1 MWQIDASVCVVF
13 YLNKKAGLHVM
24 DEREFYKN
32 KPANLKK
39 IEKDRVIRYVQTDHT
54 SGSFYHEYFWRSE
67 NVENLTNF
75 FFSCIQQ
82 RSLKEPMHGVP
93 FILYVDKGT
102 ANTSGM
108 FRNLL
113 ERLDVEF
120 IAHATNNSR
129 AKGQV
134 AHYEKS
140 ANQHE
145 AATALCQAQSLME
158 KYNIDADD
166 AELLGIV
173 DAEILGSGS
182 QKPPVFESM
191 LAQSI
196 AKLMDCKVFL
206 SYQINKTASTPRVVA
221 VWHFTGFDPAPEIA
235 SYAFDVLY
243 RQLKKAR
250 TTFINTNLKRV
261 QIRAN
266 KVKRADMFCEG
277 WVIEAS
283 EQARR
288 IKPNTEKL
296 QQIEAHIKKTTKLT
310 TFKPKNR
317 NEKTRDSSRSRNDYW
332 S

>member
-1 MWQIDASVCVVF
+1 MSMSREDAIQKI
-13 YLNKKAGLHVM
+13 KKCLAL
-24 DEREFYKN
+24 
-32 KPANLKK
+32 
-39 IEKDRVIRYVQTDHT
+39 
-54 SGSFYHEYFWRSE
+54 S
-67 NVENLTNF
+67 
-75 FFSCIQQ
+75 
-82 RSLKEPMHGVP
+82 
-93 FILYVDKGT
+93 
-102 ANTSGM
+102 
-108 FRNLL
+108 
-113 ERLDVEF
+113 
-120 IAHATNNSR
+120 
-129 AKGQV
+129 
-134 AHYEKS
+134 KS

-145 AATALCQAQSLME
+145 AASALRHAQALME

-173 DAEILGSGS
+173 NAEILGSGS

-206 SYQINKTASTPRVVA
+206 SYQMNRTSSTSKVIA

-250 TTFINTNLKRV
+250 TTFINTTLKRV

-277 WVIEAS
+277 WVLEAS

-296 QQIEAHIKKTTKLT
+296 KKIEAHIKKTTELT

-332 S
+332 SGRQAGKEAQINHGMNAGQEFKKLETTT

>member
-1 MWQIDASVCVVF
+1 M
-13 YLNKKAGLHVM
+13 NKK
-24 DEREFYKN
+24 EI
-32 KPANLKK
+32 
-39 IEKDRVIRYVQTDHT
+39 IEKIKKCLAL
-54 SGSFYHEYFWRSE
+54 S
-67 NVENLTNF
+67 
-75 FFSCIQQ
+75 
-82 RSLKEPMHGVP
+82 
-93 FILYVDKGT
+93 
-102 ANTSGM
+102 
-108 FRNLL
+108 
-113 ERLDVEF
+113 
-120 IAHATNNSR
+120 
-129 AKGQV
+129 
-134 AHYEKS
+134 KS

-145 AATALCQAQSLME
+145 AATALRQAQALME

-173 DAEILGSGS
+173 NAEILGSGS

-206 SYQINKTASTPRVVA
+206 SYQVHRTTSTAKVVA

-243 RQLKKAR
+243 RLLKKAR
-250 TTFINTNLKRV
+250 THFISTKLNRV

-277 WVIEAS
+277 WVMEAS

-288 IKPNTEKL
+288 IKPDTEKL
-296 QQIEAHIKKTTKLT
+296 KQIEAHINKTNELT

-332 S
+332 SGRQAGKDAQINHGMNAGQEFEKLGAGSC

>member
-1 MWQIDASVCVVF
+1 MSMSRENAIQKI
-13 YLNKKAGLHVM
+13 KKCLAL
-24 DEREFYKN
+24 
-32 KPANLKK
+32 
-39 IEKDRVIRYVQTDHT
+39 
-54 SGSFYHEYFWRSE
+54 S
-67 NVENLTNF
+67 
-75 FFSCIQQ
+75 
-82 RSLKEPMHGVP
+82 
-93 FILYVDKGT
+93 
-102 ANTSGM
+102 
-108 FRNLL
+108 
-113 ERLDVEF
+113 
-120 IAHATNNSR
+120 
-129 AKGQV
+129 
-134 AHYEKS
+134 KS

-145 AATALCQAQSLME
+145 AASALRQVQALME

-173 DAEILGSGS
+173 NTEILGSGS

-206 SYQINKTASTPRVVA
+206 SYQMSRTSSTSKVVA
-221 VWHFTGFDPAPEIA
+221 VWHFAGFDPAPEIA
-235 SYAFDVLY
+235 SYTFDVLY

-250 TTFINTNLKRV
+250 TTFINTTLKRV

-277 WVIEAS
+277 WVLEAS

-296 QQIEAHIKKTTKLT
+296 KQIEAHIKKTTELT

-332 S
+332 SGRQAGKEAQINHGMNAGQQVEKLGAGS

>member
-1 MWQIDASVCVVF
+1 M
-13 YLNKKAGLHVM
+13 NKKDV
-24 DEREFYKN
+24 
-32 KPANLKK
+32 
-39 IEKDRVIRYVQTDHT
+39 IEKIKKCLAL
-54 SGSFYHEYFWRSE
+54 S
-67 NVENLTNF
+67 
-75 FFSCIQQ
+75 
-82 RSLKEPMHGVP
+82 
-93 FILYVDKGT
+93 
-102 ANTSGM
+102 
-108 FRNLL
+108 
-113 ERLDVEF
+113 
-120 IAHATNNSR
+120 
-129 AKGQV
+129 
-134 AHYEKS
+134 KS

-145 AATALCQAQSLME
+145 AATALRQAQALME
-158 KYNIDADD
+158 KYDIDADD

-173 DAEILGSGS
+173 NAEIIGSGS

-206 SYQINKTASTPRVVA
+206 SYQMKRTSSTSKVIA

-250 TTFINTNLKRV
+250 TTFINTSLKRV

-277 WVIEAS
+277 WVLEAS

-296 QQIEAHIKKTTKLT
+296 KQIEAHIKKTTELT

-332 S
+332 SGRQAGKDAQINHGMNAGQQVEKLGASL

>member
-1 MWQIDASVCVVF
+1 MSMSREDAIQKI
-13 YLNKKAGLHVM
+13 KKCLAL
-24 DEREFYKN
+24 
-32 KPANLKK
+32 
-39 IEKDRVIRYVQTDHT
+39 
-54 SGSFYHEYFWRSE
+54 S
-67 NVENLTNF
+67 
-75 FFSCIQQ
+75 
-82 RSLKEPMHGVP
+82 
-93 FILYVDKGT
+93 
-102 ANTSGM
+102 
-108 FRNLL
+108 
-113 ERLDVEF
+113 
-120 IAHATNNSR
+120 
-129 AKGQV
+129 
-134 AHYEKS
+134 KS

-145 AATALCQAQSLME
+145 AASALRHAQALME

-166 AELLGIV
+166 AELLGFV
-173 DAEILGSGS
+173 NAEILGSGS

-206 SYQINKTASTPRVVA
+206 SYQMNRTSSTSKVIA

-250 TTFINTNLKRV
+250 TTFINTTLKRV

-277 WVIEAS
+277 WVLEAS

-288 IKPNTEKL
+288 IKPNIEKL
-296 QQIEAHIKKTTKLT
+296 KQIEAHIKKTTELT

-332 S
+332 SGRQAGKEAQINHGMNAGQEFKKLETTT

>member
-1 MWQIDASVCVVF
+1 MSMSREDAIQKI
-13 YLNKKAGLHVM
+13 KKCLAL
-24 DEREFYKN
+24 
-32 KPANLKK
+32 
-39 IEKDRVIRYVQTDHT
+39 
-54 SGSFYHEYFWRSE
+54 S
-67 NVENLTNF
+67 
-75 FFSCIQQ
+75 
-82 RSLKEPMHGVP
+82 
-93 FILYVDKGT
+93 
-102 ANTSGM
+102 
-108 FRNLL
+108 
-113 ERLDVEF
+113 
-120 IAHATNNSR
+120 
-129 AKGQV
+129 
-134 AHYEKS
+134 KS

-145 AATALCQAQSLME
+145 AASALRHAQALME

-173 DAEILGSGS
+173 NAEILGSGS

-206 SYQINKTASTPRVVA
+206 SYQMNRTSSTSKVIS
-221 VWHFTGFDPAPEIA
+221 VWHFAGFDPAPEIA

-250 TTFINTNLKRV
+250 TTFINTTLKRV

-277 WVIEAS
+277 WVLEAS

-296 QQIEAHIKKTTKLT
+296 KQIEAHIKKTTELT

-332 S
+332 SGRQAGKEAQINHGMNAGQEFEKLETTT

>member
-1 MWQIDASVCVVF
+1 M
-13 YLNKKAGLHVM
+13 NKK
-24 DEREFYKN
+24 EI
-32 KPANLKK
+32 
-39 IEKDRVIRYVQTDHT
+39 IEKIKKCLAL
-54 SGSFYHEYFWRSE
+54 S
-67 NVENLTNF
+67 
-75 FFSCIQQ
+75 
-82 RSLKEPMHGVP
+82 
-93 FILYVDKGT
+93 
-102 ANTSGM
+102 
-108 FRNLL
+108 
-113 ERLDVEF
+113 
-120 IAHATNNSR
+120 
-129 AKGQV
+129 
-134 AHYEKS
+134 KS

-145 AATALCQAQSLME
+145 AATALRQAQALME

-173 DAEILGSGS
+173 NAEILGSGS

-206 SYQINKTASTPRVVA
+206 SYQVHRTTSTAKVVA

-250 TTFINTNLKRV
+250 TNFINTKLNRV

-266 KVKRADMFCEG
+266 KIKRADMFCDG
-277 WVIEAS
+277 WVMEAS
-283 EQARR
+283 EQVRR
-288 IKPNTEKL
+288 IKPDTEKL
-296 QQIEAHIKKTTKLT
+296 KQIEAHIKKTTELT

-332 S
+332 SGRQAGKDAQINHGMNAGQQVEKLGAGS

>member
-1 MWQIDASVCVVF
+1 MSMSREDAIQKI
-13 YLNKKAGLHVM
+13 KKCLAL
-24 DEREFYKN
+24 
-32 KPANLKK
+32 
-39 IEKDRVIRYVQTDHT
+39 
-54 SGSFYHEYFWRSE
+54 S
-67 NVENLTNF
+67 
-75 FFSCIQQ
+75 
-82 RSLKEPMHGVP
+82 
-93 FILYVDKGT
+93 
-102 ANTSGM
+102 
-108 FRNLL
+108 
-113 ERLDVEF
+113 
-120 IAHATNNSR
+120 
-129 AKGQV
+129 
-134 AHYEKS
+134 KS

-145 AATALCQAQSLME
+145 AASALRHAQALME

-173 DAEILGSGS
+173 NAEILGSGS

-206 SYQINKTASTPRVVA
+206 SYQMNRTSSTSKVIA

-250 TTFINTNLKRV
+250 TTFINTTLKRV

-277 WVIEAS
+277 WVFEAS

-296 QQIEAHIKKTTKLT
+296 KKIEAHIKKTTELT

-332 S
+332 SGRQAGKEAQINHGMNAGQEFKKLETTT

>member
-1 MWQIDASVCVVF
+1 MSREDAIQKI
-13 YLNKKAGLHVM
+13 KKCLAL
-24 DEREFYKN
+24 
-32 KPANLKK
+32 
-39 IEKDRVIRYVQTDHT
+39 
-54 SGSFYHEYFWRSE
+54 S
-67 NVENLTNF
+67 
-75 FFSCIQQ
+75 
-82 RSLKEPMHGVP
+82 
-93 FILYVDKGT
+93 
-102 ANTSGM
+102 
-108 FRNLL
+108 
-113 ERLDVEF
+113 
-120 IAHATNNSR
+120 
-129 AKGQV
+129 
-134 AHYEKS
+134 KS

-145 AATALCQAQSLME
+145 AASALRHAQALME
-158 KYNIDADD
+158 KYNIEADD

-173 DAEILGSGS
+173 NAEILGSGS

-206 SYQINKTASTPRVVA
+206 SYQMNRTSSTSKVIA

-250 TTFINTNLKRV
+250 TTFINTTLKRV

-277 WVIEAS
+277 WVLEAS

-296 QQIEAHIKKTTKLT
+296 KQIEAHIKKTTELT

-332 S
+332 SGRQAGKEAQINHGMNAGQQVEKLGAGS

>member
-1 MWQIDASVCVVF
+1 MSMSREDAIQKI
-13 YLNKKAGLHVM
+13 KKCLAL
-24 DEREFYKN
+24 
-32 KPANLKK
+32 
-39 IEKDRVIRYVQTDHT
+39 
-54 SGSFYHEYFWRSE
+54 S
-67 NVENLTNF
+67 
-75 FFSCIQQ
+75 
-82 RSLKEPMHGVP
+82 
-93 FILYVDKGT
+93 
-102 ANTSGM
+102 
-108 FRNLL
+108 
-113 ERLDVEF
+113 
-120 IAHATNNSR
+120 
-129 AKGQV
+129 
-134 AHYEKS
+134 KS

-145 AATALCQAQSLME
+145 AASALRHAQALME
-158 KYNIDADD
+158 KYNIDVDD

-173 DAEILGSGS
+173 NAEILGSGS

-206 SYQINKTASTPRVVA
+206 SYQMNRRSSTSKVIA
-221 VWHFTGFDPAPEIA
+221 VWHFAGFDPAPEIA

-250 TTFINTNLKRV
+250 TTFINTTLKRV

-277 WVIEAS
+277 WVLEAS

-296 QQIEAHIKKTTKLT
+296 KQIEAHIKKTTELT

-332 S
+332 SGRQAGKEAQINHGMNAGQEFEKLETTT

>member
-1 MWQIDASVCVVF
+1 M
-13 YLNKKAGLHVM
+13 NKKDV
-24 DEREFYKN
+24 
-32 KPANLKK
+32 
-39 IEKDRVIRYVQTDHT
+39 IEKIKKCLAL
-54 SGSFYHEYFWRSE
+54 S
-67 NVENLTNF
+67 
-75 FFSCIQQ
+75 
-82 RSLKEPMHGVP
+82 
-93 FILYVDKGT
+93 
-102 ANTSGM
+102 
-108 FRNLL
+108 
-113 ERLDVEF
+113 
-120 IAHATNNSR
+120 
-129 AKGQV
+129 
-134 AHYEKS
+134 KS

-145 AATALCQAQSLME
+145 AATALRQAQSLME

-166 AELLGIV
+166 SELLGIV

-196 AKLMDCKVFL
+196 ARLMDCKVFL
-206 SYQINKTASTPRVVA
+206 SYQINKTSSAPRVVA
-221 VWHFTGFDPAPEIA
+221 VWHFTGFDPAPKIA
-235 SYAFDVLY
+235 SYAFDVLF

-296 QQIEAHIKKTTKLT
+296 QQIEAHIKKTTELT

-332 S
+332 SGRQAGKDAQINHGMNSGKNVEKLGVGS

>member
-1 MWQIDASVCVVF
+1 M
-13 YLNKKAGLHVM
+13 NKKDA
-24 DEREFYKN
+24 
-32 KPANLKK
+32 
-39 IEKDRVIRYVQTDHT
+39 IEKIKKCLAL
-54 SGSFYHEYFWRSE
+54 S
-67 NVENLTNF
+67 
-75 FFSCIQQ
+75 
-82 RSLKEPMHGVP
+82 
-93 FILYVDKGT
+93 
-102 ANTSGM
+102 
-108 FRNLL
+108 
-113 ERLDVEF
+113 
-120 IAHATNNSR
+120 
-129 AKGQV
+129 
-134 AHYEKS
+134 KS

-145 AATALCQAQSLME
+145 AATALRQAQSLME

-182 QKPPVFESM
+182 QKPP
-191 LAQSI
+191 
-196 AKLMDCKVFL
+196 
-206 SYQINKTASTPRVVA
+206 
-221 VWHFTGFDPAPEIA
+221 EIA

-261 QIRAN
+261 QIRTN

-296 QQIEAHIKKTTKLT
+296 QQIEAHIKKTTELT

-332 S
+332 SGRQAGKDAQINHGMNAGQQVEKLGVGS